1 MRKVY
6 TFLASAVL
14 FAVGAVSAQAQKYYD
29 VPGFE
34 NREFVTE
41 ITPGQQVV
49 LHTAS
54 AGTPNYLS
62 GSVKS
67 ATAGENAVYAFEEAG
82 ADFTEP
88 LR

>member
-54 AGTPNYLS
+54 
-62 GSVKS
+62 
-67 ATAGENAVYAFEEAG
+67 
-82 ADFTEP
+82 
-88 LR
+88 